1 MTTDLIIGIAAGIL
15 TSAIV
20 YGLTLFGR
28 KVLGPAIRSF
38 MYHGPDISGQWLSY
52 DSKEPESKAVGNAE
66 IIQKGEEITAT
77 IRRHTSR
84 SGRSINRVF
93 EYRGRFASGQLTLLF
108 EDTKMRSF
116 STGAIVLHL
125 SSSSTLAG
133 KTVYFDHEAATVVAH
148 DYWLK
153 RSGN

>member
-1 MTTDLIIGIAAGIL
+1 MTTDLIIGIIAGIL
-15 TSAIV
+15 TSAIL

-28 KVLGPAIRSF
+28 KVIVPALQRFI
-38 MYHGPDISGQWLSY
+38 YHGPDISGQWLSY
-52 DSKEPESKAVGNAE
+52 DSPESESRAVGNAE
-66 IIQKGEEITAT
+66 IIQKGEEIKAT

-116 STGAIVLHL
+116 STGAIVLYLAHNNI
-125 SSSSTLAG
+125 LAG
-133 KTVYFDHEAATVVAH
+133 KTVYFDHEAATVVAY

-153 RSGN
+153 RG